1 MNISNIIS
9 LKSAKVVSAF
19 KMLQKKETH
28 SHDGNKSRN
37 NFSKLKVSE
46 CLILQSA
53 PERAGRLPK
62 AKDQI
67 VIKKERDRDW

>member
-1 MNISNIIS
+1 
-9 LKSAKVVSAF
+9 
-19 KMLQKKETH
+19 MLQKKETH
-28 SHDGNKSRN
+28 SHDGNKSRY

-46 CLILQSA
+46 CLILQGA